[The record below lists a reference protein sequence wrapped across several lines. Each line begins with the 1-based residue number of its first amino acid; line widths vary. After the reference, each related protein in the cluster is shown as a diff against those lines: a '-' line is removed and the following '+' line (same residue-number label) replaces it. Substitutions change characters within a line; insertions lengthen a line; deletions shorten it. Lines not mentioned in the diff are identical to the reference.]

1 MAATHDSFALSD
13 FGLLSGE
20 VLPDVRLAYKTHGE
34 PNRDGGNVI
43 LLPIFYTGSHMRPG
57 HNQDEPGKLSN
68 CLRNQGQHTSR
79 KRILPEFD

>member
-1 MAATHDSFALSD
+1 MAATHDSFALVD

-43 LLPIFYTGSHMRPG
+43 LFPILYTDSHMRPG
-57 HNQDEPGKLSN
+57 HKQVDPGKLSN
-68 CLRNQGQHTSR
+68 RLRNQCQRTSR
-79 KRILPEFD
+79 KRILPEYD